1 MLWDTPTPDW
11 HSSWGH
17 TTKTNDLLDEM
28 SKFAISWKVKV
39 SRISFLA
46 TQKWH
51 KQIIEDQLSNN
62 KQYQNDF
69 LMV

>member
-1 MLWDTPTPDW
+1 
-11 HSSWGH
+11 
-17 TTKTNDLLDEM
+17 M